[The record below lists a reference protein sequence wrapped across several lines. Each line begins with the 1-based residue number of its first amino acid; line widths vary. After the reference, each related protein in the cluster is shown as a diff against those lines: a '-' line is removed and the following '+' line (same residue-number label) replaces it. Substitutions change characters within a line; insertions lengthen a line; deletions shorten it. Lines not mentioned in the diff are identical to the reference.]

1 MLTSTFSI
9 WPHVRNLSCH
19 AHLRRMLIERR
30 VVGAVKAAESS
41 VFPEVVEWASEI
53 LRLMEKDLN
62 VRLGIG
68 ELFCRL

>member
-1 MLTSTFSI
+1 
-9 WPHVRNLSCH
+9 
-19 AHLRRMLIERR
+19 MLIERR